1 MITIYGRVY
10 SRAPRVL
17 WAAEEIGVSY
27 EHVSVDHKTDEVSQL
42 EFLAMNPNGK
52 IPVMVDGDVTLFESM
67 AINFYLST
75 KYGED
80 LLPNSAHDHA
90 RALQWT
96 FWGVSEIESKIVA
109 MFVELIRKSPADRS
123 QANIDAARTELDR
136 MLVVLEGAL
145 SDRNYFL
152 EDRFTLADL
161 NLASIFALCKFIGP
175 ALADLLD
182 AYPNVRGWL
191 DDRCL
196 ARPAYKKV
204 MAMEPPPADLLHLH
218 AAAS

>member
-67 AINFYLST
+67 AT

-96 FWGVSEIESKIVA
+96 FWGVSEIESKILD
-109 MFVELIRKSPADRS
+109 MFVELIRKLPADRS
-123 QANIDAARTELDR
+123 RANIDAARTELGR

>member
-17 WAAEEIGVSY
+17 WAAEEIGVPY
-27 EHVSVDHKTDEVSQL
+27 EHVSVDHKTDEVLQP

-67 AINFYLST
+67 AINFYLAT

-96 FWGVSEIESKIVA
+96 FWG
-109 MFVELIRKSPADRS
+109 
-123 QANIDAARTELDR
+123 
-136 MLVVLEGAL
+136 AL
-145 SDRNYFL
+145 SDRNYLL

-161 NLASIFALCKFIGP
+161 NLASIFALYKFIGP

-182 AYPNVRGWL
+182 AYPNVCGWL

-196 ARPAYKKV
+196 SR
-204 MAMEPPPADLLHLH
+204 DRRIRR
-218 AAAS
+218 